1 MLKDKHQVIDL
12 QYHMK
17 IDEIDVHEYETTV
30 FKDYLKELNP
40 VYMCMFGKEEVG
52 ELSDKVPPPLP
63 LLLMGRGMSLGYK
76 TYQNV

>member
-52 ELSDKVPPPLP
+52 ELSDKVPPPP
-63 LLLMGRGMSLGYK
+63 PPPSPSYGERDVSGI
-76 TYQNV
+76 

>member
-30 FKDYLKELNP
+30 FKDYLKELNH

-52 ELSDKVPPPLP
+52 ELSDKVPPPP
-63 LLLMGRGMSLGYK
+63 PSPSYGERDVSGI
-76 TYQNV
+76 